1 MIKIDQS
8 SEQNI
13 LNMLMEHSL
22 VNFNQVKKIT
32 EISKESGKSRLE
44 IAFDLNYADEAKV
57 LKLLSTSYSLP
68 IIDLKDHVLSEDIKK
83 IIPINYIQTNSLVPF
98 DISGKNIKIAIA
110 DASKLSLLKNLKTIT
125 GLEPELYAAS
135 ISDIQSFIGKLQKSE
150 NSNGKETQKKDEFE
164 SIDLSKLEDVK
175 LESSKEEKEITPIEN
190 ESDVIKFGHAIITEA
205 ILAGASDIHI
215 EPFKKTSRVRYRVD
229 GILISMDKFSKF
241 LNENYSAVVTR
252 IKILSKLDISERRL
266 PQDGAI
272 PFKYKTLEVD
282 LRISIL
288 PTNNNERVVMRILNK
303 NAGEKKIEQLGFDD
317 NDLKTILK
325 AISSS
330 QGMVL
335 VTGPTG
341 SGKTTTLYSILKH
354 INSPKLNILTAED
367 PVEYEMEGIAQVQVR
382 EDIGYTFAT
391 ALRSFLRQDPEVI
404 LIGEI
409 RDKDT
414 VDIAL
419 KAALTGHLVFST
431 IHTNDAISTITRLQN
446 MGTPDYLISAA
457 LTLVLAQRLIR
468 KICQECKTVDENTNL
483 KLLNSI
489 GISPEKAARAKIF
502 KGAGCAKC
510 NQTGYKG
517 RMAIYEA
524 LDISREIK
532 QAILANVGTLE
543 LLALAKKN
551 NFRTM
556 QEMGHDLLLS
566 GDLSFAEYQR
576 VLLV

>member
-468 KICQECKTVDENTNL
+468 KICQECKLVDENTNL

-502 KGAGCAKC
+502 KGAGCSKC